1 MTLKLLLLLW
11 VVGTIAIS
19 SHIPAAASKTQPA
32 ADA

>member
-1 MTLKLLLLLW
+1 MTLKLLLLMW

-19 SHIPAAASKTQPA
+19 SHVPAAAAKSKPA